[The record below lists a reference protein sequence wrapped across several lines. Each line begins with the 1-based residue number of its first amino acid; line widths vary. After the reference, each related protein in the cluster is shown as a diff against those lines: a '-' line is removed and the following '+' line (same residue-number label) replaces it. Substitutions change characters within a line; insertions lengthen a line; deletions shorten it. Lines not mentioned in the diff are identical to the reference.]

1 MSWRFCYSPSATN
14 ASGDAW
20 TQGAECGEID
30 RIFMKFETLLE
41 RLLCPPPLIDRTVVL
56 DPVLDRFGVKLLEL
70 ACIERGR
77 TKQAHAV
84 LEFEHQ
90 PITLDKGS
98 SFVQAAG
105 IFRENR
111 PRRCGEL
118 DK

>member
-1 MSWRFCYSPSATN
+1 MSWPFCFSASATN
-14 ASGDAW
+14 ASGNAW
-20 TQGAECGEID
+20 TQSAECGEKN
-30 RIFMKFETLLE
+30 RICMNFETLPE
-41 RLLCPPPLIDRTVVL
+41 RQLCQPTLIDRPVVL
-56 DPVLDRFGVKLLEL
+56 DPVFDRFGVKLLEL